1 MRGVNI
7 NGVTVEA
14 LRKTVARLI
23 LIFMTLI
30 GGSLI
35 CETPVFGITNAT
47 ISISLGTLTA
57 LDLTPGHFG
66 STSQSV
72 GVTTDNYTGYTVS
85 LTNSVND
92 TALVNTS
99 DNTLTIPT
107 ITLPNGSTSIT
118 ASQFDSGYGI
128 SADGTNYVP
137 APTSA
142 SNIILGT
149 TNASGTSSHTVTFG
163 AKPATDTATGTYNRT
178 FIITAVVNNPQ
189 YSITYDENTTDTV
202 NNMPSNVS
210 TTISSTGTVDLSVA
224 EPTRTGY
231 VFLGW
236 DEDDTVTSNPTY
248 QPGDTITLEPTQ
260 ANAIELYAIWEE
272 RSSGSGT
279 AEDPYIDS
287 GEYDPTDLAEGTTL
301 YEEVAGAP
309 EVTVD
314 ENGDIRAFEFTD
326 LGTGTDVTGFD
337 TGVVAF
343 DGSSSFTVHIKF
355 TETLSNDTSYDKI
368 FAVIQDDGTSSS
380 HSYSG
385 FTLFYYYRSTGGS
398 GGSGSSSTAR
408 YLRTQSFSQKTS
420 LQGQTMSSGGTLY
433 KTDTTVTSYYAANT
447 VYEFDVS
454 YDNSTS
460 LVTVTSTIN
469 NDSSTTTTT
478 TFTSNVTTLT
488 NATVVIGG
496 NGLDNTEDMSSTF
509 LVSEFSVEK
518 QGS

>member
-1 MRGVNI
+1 MGK
-7 NGVTVEA
+7 

-23 LIFMTLI
+23 LVFMTLI

-47 ISISLGTLTA
+47 ISIDLGTLTT
-57 LDLTPGHFG
+57 LDLVPGHFG

-137 APTSA
+137 APTSTN
-142 SNIILGT
+142 NIVLGT
-149 TNASGTSSHTVTFG
+149 TNASGTGSHTATFG
-163 AKPATDTATGTYNRT
+163 AKPATDTAVGSYVHT
-178 FIITAVVNNPQ
+178 FVITAVVNNPQ
-189 YSITYDENTTDTV
+189 YSITYDKNTTDTV

-210 TTISSTGTVDLSVA
+210 TTTSDTGTADLSA
-224 EPTRTGY
+224 TEPTRTGY

-236 DEDDTVTSNPTY
+236 DEDDTVTSDPTY
-248 QPGDTITLEPTQ
+248 PAGGGGSITLEPTQ

-287 GEYDPTDLAEGTTL
+287 GEYDPTGLTEGTTL

-309 EVTVD
+309 QVTVED
-314 ENGDIRAFEFTD
+314 GVVTEFAFTD
-326 LGTGTDVTGFD
+326 TGDEGVSADEAAVDTGFIP
-337 TGVVAF
+337 F
-343 DGSSSFTVHIKF
+343 DGNTEFELYIKANFPAASNNSSPPGMLVDVRDRLNNSGNFLQITYPVGGTSPKINVNSNSNSYLFTLYDGGSLGSSIIEAKI
-355 TETLSNDTSYDKI
+355 TYQNGRLIAQNYRNGTALSPDVYNRTTSLSIANQSIYLGYTI
-368 FAVIQDDGTSSS
+368 NTSGAVIRQ
-380 HSYSG
+380 
-385 FTLFYYYRSTGGS
+385 
-398 GGSGSSSTAR
+398 A
-408 YLRTQSFSQKTS
+408 Q
-420 LQGQTMSSGGTLY
+420 
-433 KTDTTVTSYYAANT
+433 DTTIYAFY
-447 VYEFDVS
+447 VKK
-454 YDNSTS
+454 
-460 LVTVTSTIN
+460 L
-469 NDSSTTTTT
+469 
-478 TFTSNVTTLT
+478 
-488 NATVVIGG
+488 
-496 NGLDNTEDMSSTF
+496 
-509 LVSEFSVEK
+509 
-518 QGS
+518 